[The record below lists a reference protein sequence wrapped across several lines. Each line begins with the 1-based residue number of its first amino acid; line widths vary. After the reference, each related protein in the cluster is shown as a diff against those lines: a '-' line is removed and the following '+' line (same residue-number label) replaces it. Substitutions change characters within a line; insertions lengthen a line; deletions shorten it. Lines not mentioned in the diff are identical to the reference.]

1 MNSVDRSSGKHL
13 IVTGD
18 DFGNVNLY
26 RYPCV
31 SKKVRA
37 RLSSFFRHPSH
48 HFSLAKRGKKIAC
61 ILLLNLLIFHFVLI
75 TCFLMYRLSQEFFKV
90 TVRMS

>member
-13 IVTGD
+13 IATGD

-31 SKKVRA
+31 SKTVRA

-48 HFSLAKRGKKIAC
+48 HFSLARRGKKIAC
-61 ILLLNLLIFHFVLI
+61 ILLLNLLIFHFVLN